1 MFEIVASDFELEVL
15 GELNATLNFEGR
27 KIMEEKTGIEIASDY
42 EKRLYD
48 AQQLLE
54 IARSLCSTLDFAS
67 LVESILYTCM
77 SQMHVLGAGIFVLDD
92 VESSNFILGTNYTGM
107 DLDSEI
113 EYVIPYSHPLIEF
126 LAQTGKVFSVADL
139 KLALPDESLEE
150 IYSLK
155 PSLVVPLFQKNRI
168 NGILLLAERMDLGHG
183 TDYSEY
189 DLSQIITIASLV
201 SMAISN
207 ATLLE
212 RSSTDMM
219 THLKL
224 KYFFFNVLSDR
235 LDQSIAQ
242 NLEVGV
248 IMFDIDHFKSFNDTY
263 GHACGDYVLIAVSKI
278 IRSSIRQ
285 QDVASRYGGEE
296 FTVML
301 PNTDKESA
309 LAVAERIR
317 KNVEKM
323 EIVYEG
329 QYMHVTIS
337 GGVSVY
343 NVDVNP
349 VKNAKELVEQAD
361 QALYVSKNNG
371 RNRITFADEQVRN
384 SAASASGESSAK
396 EK

>member
-1 MFEIVASDFELEVL
+1 MFKIVAGNFELGVL
-15 GELNATLNFEGR
+15 SELNATFNFEGR
-27 KIMEEKTGIEIASDY
+27 KIMKEKTEIEIAPDY

-54 IARSLCSTLDFAS
+54 IARLLCSTLDFAA

-77 SQMHVLGAGIFVLDD
+77 SQMHVLGAGIFVFDD
-92 VESSNFILGTNYTGM
+92 VESNNFILGTNYTGM
-107 DLDSEI
+107 DLDSQI
-113 EYVIPYSHPLIEF
+113 EYVIPYDHPLIEF

-139 KLALPDESLEE
+139 KRALPNENLEE
-150 IYSLK
+150 IYSLE

-189 DLSQIITIASLV
+189 DLSQIVTISSLV

-224 KYFFFNVLSDR
+224 KYFFFNVLSDK

-263 GHACGDYVLIAVSKI
+263 GHACGDYVLISVSKI
-278 IRSSIRQ
+278 IRASIRQ

-301 PNTDKESA
+301 PNTDKDNA

-317 KNVEKM
+317 SNVEKM

-337 GGVSVY
+337 GGVSIY
-343 NVDVNP
+343 KSDVNP

-361 QALYVSKNNG
+361 QALYVSKNSG
-371 RNRITFADEQVRN
+371 RNRITFADEQIRSN
-384 SAASASGESSAK
+384 AASSESSAK

>member
-1 MFEIVASDFELEVL
+1 MEKNAETEIVL
-15 GELNATLNFEGR
+15 
-27 KIMEEKTGIEIASDY
+27 DY

-48 AQQLLE
+48 SQQLLE
-54 IARSLCSTLDFAS
+54 IARLLCSTLDFAT

-77 SQMHVLGAGIFVLDD
+77 SQMHVLGAGIFVFDD
-92 VESSNFILGTNYTGM
+92 LESNNFILGTNYTGM
-107 DLDSEI
+107 DLDSQI
-113 EYVIPYSHPLIEF
+113 EYVIPCNHPLIEF
-126 LAQTGKVFSVADL
+126 LAHTERVFSVADL
-139 KLALPDESLEE
+139 KIALPDESLEE

-189 DLSQIITIASLV
+189 DVSQIITIASLV

-224 KYFFFNVLSDR
+224 KYFFFNLLSDK
-235 LDQSIAQ
+235 LDQAIAQ

-263 GHACGDYVLIAVSKI
+263 GHACGDYVLISVSKI
-278 IRSSIRQ
+278 IKSSIRQ

-301 PNTDKESA
+301 PNTDKDNA

-317 KNVEKM
+317 KNIENM

-329 QYMHVTIS
+329 QHMHVTIS

-343 NVDVNP
+343 KADVNP
-349 VKNAKELVEQAD
+349 VKNAKGLVEQAD
-361 QALYVSKNNG
+361 QALYVSKNSG
-371 RNRITFADEQVRN
+371 RNRITFADEQIRN
-384 SAASASGESSAK
+384 NAASSSGESSAK
-396 EK
+396 